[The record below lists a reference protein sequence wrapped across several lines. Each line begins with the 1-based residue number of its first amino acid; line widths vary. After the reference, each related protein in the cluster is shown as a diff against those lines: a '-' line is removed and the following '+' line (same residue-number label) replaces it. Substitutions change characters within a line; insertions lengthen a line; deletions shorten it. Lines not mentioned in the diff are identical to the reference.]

1 MKICSVPSSS
11 LLFIWAAPYSLAP
24 LQLMPT
30 GLLLLSSVS
39 VWSFLPFRCTTGSV
53 HKDLQGSG
61 KRWAGFGEGRYH
73 HGYAVQQW
81 WWVEWTM
88 PVLNCWIERTK
99 GFFIFFRT
107 LYLEAERGS
116 FPLLLGSFWRG
127 LFLGNNEKNTWLL
140 PHVVLFPTPQGG
152 WKE

>member
-1 MKICSVPSSS
+1 MKTCSVPSNS
-11 LLFIWAAPYSLAP
+11 LFIWAAPYSPRSLE
-24 LQLMPT
+24 LMPT
-30 GLLLLSSVS
+30 GLLLLSSIS
-39 VWSFLPFRCTTGSV
+39 MWSFLPIRCTTGSV

-61 KRWAGFGEGRYH
+61 KWWAGFGEGRYH

-81 WWVEWTM
+81 WWAEWTM
-88 PVLNCWIERTK
+88 SVLNCWIERTK
-99 GFFIFFRT
+99 GFFIFGT

-116 FPLLLGSFWRG
+116 FPLLFGAFFFG
-127 LFLGNNEKNTWLL
+127 GNNEKNTWLL